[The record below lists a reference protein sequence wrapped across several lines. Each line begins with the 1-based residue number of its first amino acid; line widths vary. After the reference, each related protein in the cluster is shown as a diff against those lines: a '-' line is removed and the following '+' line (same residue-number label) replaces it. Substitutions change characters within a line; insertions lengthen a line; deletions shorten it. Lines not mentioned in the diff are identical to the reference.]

1 MADRR
6 RSPAAWAAVAA
17 GLALV
22 GGATVF
28 ALRGPAASACPA
40 TSGGESGTEAQL
52 RYVDVGEGQVTF
64 TFGPSAASDVFGV
77 PRFTV
82 TETAVGLPPEL
93 DTGTHRLSVAFA
105 GASEFNPD
113 LSSSYQG
120 ATLLVPPG
128 DGLVREAVVTG
139 DSGRQMSWA
148 VVLGSARCPEVTT
161 HAYVWGKSPRAQV
174 TLTFAQRAWI
184 TAEHPATYVGS
195 PILAPVLVTGLGFV
209 PRSPL
214 TVRLAGEVVTTADA
228 DDKGGVEASFFVPKR
243 QPGVYELSVSDATG
257 RRASRPL
264 TITDER

>member
-1 MADRR
+1 MPLELERIYGRLGFPKRVIYSNFVSSVDGVVTLGPTASAGSVISGRNQADRFLM
-6 RSPAAWAAVAA
+6 
-17 GLALV
+17 GL
-22 GGATVF
+22 
-28 ALRGPAASACPA
+28 LR
-40 TSGGESGTEAQL
+40 
-52 RYVDVGEGQVTF
+52 
-64 TFGPSAASDVFGV
+64 
-77 PRFTV
+77 
-82 TETAVGLPPEL
+82 
-93 DTGTHRLSVAFA
+93 AFA
-105 GASEFNPD
+105 DAVLLGAGTLRATPGHDWTPEHIYPD

-139 DSGRQMSWA
+139 DSGREMSWA

-209 PRSPL
+209 PSSPL